1 MPPGLFLGDYMGL
14 VAQGTEFHVA
24 YVTTNAA
31 ADNPTDVRYALV
43 RP

>member
-14 VAQGTEFHVA
+14 TAMDDAFRAV

-31 ADNPTDVRYALV
+31 LANPTTFAL
-43 RP
+43 P